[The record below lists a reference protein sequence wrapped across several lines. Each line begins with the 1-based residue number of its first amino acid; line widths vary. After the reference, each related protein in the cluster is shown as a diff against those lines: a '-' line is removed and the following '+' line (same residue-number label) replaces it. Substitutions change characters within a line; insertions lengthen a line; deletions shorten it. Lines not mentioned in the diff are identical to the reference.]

1 MPNTVNTLQSNVL
14 ADELS
19 KRLTKNFE
27 SLSESRVRISTGSR
41 LSSVSVDVGAFSA
54 ASRIAKAFASATAT
68 SQNVQNMLSLLQ
80 TQEAGL
86 QELAKLAQRLNELTT
101 RVVKDS
107 TKSASDKASFIPEFE
122 AIGAEIETTALIAFN
137 GQTVFRDGQ
146 ETVIQVALD
155 EEETQKADATLFDLA
170 DGATGIVRFMLQAP
184 TTIDVI
190 DAMSTDTVP
199 AFVDEVSSMLAKN
212 GSEQSRLKSALEG
225 LDSLVRDLD
234 QAHDR
239 AVGIDAAAEAVRLS
253 KLSRRTDMAVSI
265 FDQAGRSNSFLL
277 KLLGP
282 V

>member
-14 ADELS
+14 ADEVS

-41 LSSVSVDVGAFSA
+41 LSSVSIDVGAFSA
-54 ASRIAKAFASATAT
+54 ASRIAAAFSSAAATA
-68 SQNVQNMLSLLQ
+68 QNVQNMLSLLQ

-86 QELAKLAQRLNELTT
+86 QDLAQLALRLNELTT

-107 TKSASDKASFIPEFE
+107 TKSASDKDSFIPEFE
-122 AIGAEIETTALIAFN
+122 AIGAEIERVALITFN

-146 ETVIQVALD
+146 ETIIDVALNQD
-155 EEETQKADATLFDLA
+155 ETQKANATLFDLA
-170 DGATGIVRFMLQAP
+170 DGATGIVRFMLQSP

-225 LDSLVRDLD
+225 LDTLVRDLD

-239 AVGIDAAAEAVRLS
+239 AVGMDAAAEAVRLS

-277 KLLGP
+277 RLLSPG
-282 V
+282 

>member
-1 MPNTVNTLQSNVL
+1 VL
-14 ADELS
+14 ADEVS

-41 LSSVSVDVGAFSA
+41 LSSVSIDVGAFSA
-54 ASRIAKAFASATAT
+54 ASRIAAAFSSAAATA
-68 SQNVQNMLSLLQ
+68 QNVQNMLSLLQ

-86 QELAKLAQRLNELTT
+86 QDLAQLALRLNELTT

-107 TKSASDKASFIPEFE
+107 TKSASDKDSFIPEFE
-122 AIGAEIETTALIAFN
+122 AIGAEIERVALITFN

-146 ETVIQVALD
+146 ETIIDVALNQD
-155 EEETQKADATLFDLA
+155 ETQKANATLFDLA
-170 DGATGIVRFMLQAP
+170 DGATGIVRFMLQSP

-225 LDSLVRDLD
+225 LDTLVRDLD

-239 AVGIDAAAEAVRLS
+239 AVGMDAAAEAVRLS

-277 KLLGP
+277 RLLSPG
-282 V
+282 

>member
-1 MPNTVNTLQSNVL
+1 MPNTVNTLQTNVL

-107 TKSASDKASFIPEFE
+107 TKSASDKDSFIPEFE
-122 AIGAEIETTALIAFN
+122 AIGAEIENTALIAFN

-282 V
+282 A